1 MYPTPTTETSIVLN
15 AQRVHPG
22 KLALFFFFL
31 IFFIKAI
38 DINKA
43 KRNARKKKKKKKTI
57 QQGWVEFTL
66 LEYPGRADLPGPH
79 YSPTGQSAREMA
91 LHVGH

>member
-1 MYPTPTTETSIVLN
+1 MYPTPKTETSIVLN

-22 KLALFFFFL
+22 KLASFFYF
-31 IFFIKAI
+31 FFIKAI

-43 KRNARKKKKKKKTI
+43 KINARKKKKKIKTI

-66 LEYPGRADLPGPH
+66 PEYSGRADLPGPH
-79 YSPTGQSAREMA
+79 YSPAGQSAREMA
-91 LHVGH
+91 LDVGH